1 MPKWKKL
8 VLGDH
13 PFTLKSRDPNF
24 YRDMALVLPLFVFIF
39 GAFAYLPTPGPGRKL
54 GYEFLAAAL
63 LTLVAA
69 KEKLFVL
76 AALALWTGV
85 CFVNPWFPV
94 WKNWRQVIGA
104 AICFLAAWLITK
116 VPGFKPSYGI
126 PDEFG
131 FWELMTLLA
140 PLTGSLAFVWL
151 VIKHQPL
158 P

>member
-54 GYEFLAAAL
+54 GYEFPCCGATNARRCQRETLCVSGASIMDRRVLCESLVSRLEELETSNWSCDLLLGGLANH
-63 LTLVAA
+63 
-69 KEKLFVL
+69 K
-76 AALALWTGV
+76 G
-85 CFVNPWFPV
+85 PW
-94 WKNWRQVIGA
+94 
-104 AICFLAAWLITK
+104 L
-116 VPGFKPSYGI
+116 KPSYGI